1 MNYDQRLKQML
12 KNDPLRGAAASRRD
26 VLKGIGAGAG
36 ALALGAAGGFGSKSA
51 QAASRELRMLT
62 WDGYVDSRVLDGF
75 TEQYGSD
82 IKYELHTSDP
92 DSVNKLRAGQTEIWD
107 IINLN
112 NPWARQIMWPED
124 LIVELAQRGAARVIG
139 LDIQPERLEAARRAA
154 EAAGVADH
162 CLFAE
167 TTEERAD
174 LITSLDA
181 FEHFDDPAAMLD
193 LMAKLLKPD
202 GAVIASFG
210 PTWYHPLGGHLF
222 SIFPWAHLL
231 FSEKALMRWRND
243 LRDDGATCFREV
255 AGGLNQM
262 TIRRFERIVG
272 DGPFRIERLQTVPIR
287 KLRSLH
293 NRLTREL
300 TTAIVRCR
308 LILIE

>member
-1 MNYDQRLKQML
+1 MLDGLQYRLL
-12 KNDPLRGAAASRRD
+12 KRISPGEPGHMSGAAYLGKSKLEMQLGD
-26 VLKGIGAGAG
+26 MLGDLSGKTVIDFGCGEGAEA
-36 ALALGAAGGFGSKSA
+36 
-51 QAASRELRMLT
+51 
-62 WDGYVDSRVLDGF
+62 
-75 TEQYGSD
+75 
-82 IKYELHTSDP
+82 
-92 DSVNKLRAGQTEIWD
+92 
-107 IINLN
+107 
-112 NPWARQIMWPED
+112 
-124 LIVELAQRGAARVIG
+124 VELAQRGAARVIG
-139 LDIQPERLEAARRAA
+139 LDIQAERLEVARSAA
-154 EAAGVADH
+154 ESAGVADR

-167 TTEERAD
+167 TTDERAD

-202 GAVIASFG
+202 GAVVASFG

-262 TIRRFERIVG
+262 TIRRFERIVEA
-272 DGPFRIERLQTVPIR
+272 GPFRIERLQTVPIR
-287 KLRSLH
+287 KLRPLH
-293 NRLTREL
+293 SRLTREL

-308 LILIE
+308 LELI